1 MHGIDECSCHNMPR
15 GMEDGGCSKSFVL
28 KSFGSNAITCPSP
41 VCQNTSYGAPQV
53 VDASY
58 DRRRNDQGWSAIT
71 LAQPSRFWET

>member
-41 VCQNTSYGAPQV
+41 VCQNTSYGHLNSSMPHTIGGGMIRGGRQ
-53 VDASY
+53 
-58 DRRRNDQGWSAIT
+58 
-71 LAQPSRFWET
+71 